1 MGVAYS
7 SETVIGEYFETRLNI
22 AEALFKRG
30 FIEGLSEEDL
40 EEIDLE
46 ELVESIDDTLS
57 IVCENA
63 WSGEGFY
70 LGYEGYDWRNYEHL
84 ISEYTLLVKG
94 HAEVHQFTRVH

>member
-1 MGVAYS
+1 MGVEYS
-7 SETVIGEYFETRLNI
+7 TKTVIGEYFETRVDI

-46 ELVESIDDTLS
+46 ELVWALDNTLS

-70 LGYEGYDWRNYEHL
+70 LGYEDYDWRNYEHL
-84 ISEYTLLVKG
+84 ISKYTLLVKG
-94 HAEVHQFTRVH
+94 QGEVHQFTRVH